1 MPLFVLLSTLTSEC
15 KEKLRSEPEMLVD
28 ICNKFKECNMDA
40 LPQLATL
47 GPYNF
52 VNIVEV
58 ESDKAIYRI
67 SAQLNSLGTIKTI
80 VMPAISLKEYL
91 SEIKKMTKKH

>member
-15 KEKLRSEPEMLVD
+15 KEKLRNEPDMLVD

-40 LPQLATL
+40 LPQFATL

-67 SAQLNSLGTIKTI
+67 SAELNSLGTIKTI
-80 VMPAISLKEYL
+80 VMPALPLKEYL
-91 SEIKKMTKKH
+91 SEINKMAKKS

>member
-1 MPLFVLLSTLTSEC
+1 MPLYVLLSTLTSEC
-15 KEKLRSEPEMLVD
+15 KEKLRSEPDILVD
-28 ICNKFKECNMDA
+28 ICNKFKECKMDT

-58 ESDKAIYRI
+58 ESDKAIYGI
-67 SAQLNSLGTIKTI
+67 SAELNALGTINTI
-80 VMPAISLKEYL
+80 VMPALPLKEYL
-91 SEIKKMTKKH
+91 SEIKKMAKKR